1 MDPQSHSP
9 IPPPGCVR
17 AAFCEHRQ
25 FISQPDNS
33 KTEAPDFLRTGEL
46 NGGEYE
52 YEDPKFPR
60 IQVRERNN
68 APSTPASVHETQI
81 NSCSSK
87 PAVSMQMELA
97 ISGLERSNIFN
108 THHPAGSVKV
118 IP

>member
-1 MDPQSHSP
+1 MA
-9 IPPPGCVR
+9 V
-17 AAFCEHRQ
+17 
-25 FISQPDNS
+25 
-33 KTEAPDFLRTGEL
+33 K
-46 NGGEYE
+46 YE

-108 THHPAGSVKV
+108 YTPPSRVCQGNPIVLKSPHNLRLTNLRLYLGTQ
-118 IP
+118 